1 VGRDSFKQKQ
11 RGLSV
16 IELLVGVAVG
26 LFVVGG
32 AIKLFVDYIGTNK
45 RQLVVTRVNQDLR
58 AAADIVARDLR
69 RAGYWEN
76 AASGIAATN
85 PYATASQPSA
95 NEIRYAYAR
104 DNNDVPDN
112 NEQVGFRREVVGGV
126 GVLRVQEGLNNWQAI
141 TDPGTVD
148 VTTFTVTAA
157 SPTLV
162 NDMSKYCPCLYK
174 LTCTAA
180 DMTDPTR
187 NPDGPRTMT
196 IRSYQI
202 ELTGQAIGDPTIV
215 RTISENVRV
224 RNPVL
229 TGGCPSP

>member
-1 VGRDSFKQKQ
+1 MRQDKLGQKQ
-11 RGLSV
+11 LGLSI
-16 IELLVGVAVG
+16 IELMVGVAVG

-45 RQLVVTRVNQDLR
+45 RQLIHTRVNQDIR

-69 RAGYWEN
+69 RAGYWDN
-76 AASGIAATN
+76 ASSGIAASN
-85 PYATASQPSA
+85 PYAAASQPSA
-95 NEIRYAYAR
+95 SEINYAYAR
-104 DNNDVPDN
+104 NNDNVLDN
-112 NEQVGFRREVVGGV
+112 NEQLGFRRQVVGGV
-126 GVLRVQEGLNNWQAI
+126 GVLQVQEGLNNWQAI

-148 VTTFTVTAA
+148 LTDFNITAA

-180 DMTDPTR
+180 DMTDPAR

-202 ELTGQAIGDPTIV
+202 VLTGRAVGDSAVV
-215 RTISENVRV
+215 RTINESVRV

-229 TGGCPSP
+229 TGGCPPP